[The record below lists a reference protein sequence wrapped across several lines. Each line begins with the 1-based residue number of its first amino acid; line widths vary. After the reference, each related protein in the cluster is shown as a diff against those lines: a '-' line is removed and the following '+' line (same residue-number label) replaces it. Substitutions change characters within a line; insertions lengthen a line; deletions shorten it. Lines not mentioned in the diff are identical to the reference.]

1 MRLRL
6 NPGAPASGRMPVSPA
21 PKAAPT
27 ESHATASACRMLCI
41 INLMRFLLT
50 LLLVVPLCA
59 QEAAPKQGRP
69 APKNLKVL
77 KVPPA
82 DIRATMQ
89 SYRLALGVQCEFCHV
104 KGDFASDENPK
115 KDIARRMIVL
125 AQDVNAKF
133 PDGKE
138 YVTCYTCHRGDQ
150 QPKIAPPPAP

>member
-1 MRLRL
+1 
-6 NPGAPASGRMPVSPA
+6 
-21 PKAAPT
+21 
-27 ESHATASACRMLCI
+27 
-41 INLMRFLLT
+41 MRFLLT
-50 LLLVVPLCA
+50 LLLLVPLCA
-59 QEAAPKQGRP
+59 QEPPAATKQARTP
-69 APKNLKVL
+69 QPPKNLKVL

-89 SYRLALGVQCEFCHV
+89 SFRLALGVQCDFCHV

-138 YVTCYTCHRGDQ
+138 HVTCYTCHRGAQ
-150 QPKIAPPPAP
+150 EPLTSPPAAP

>member
-1 MRLRL
+1 MPHVVYHNAMRY
-6 NPGAPASGRMPVSPA
+6 
-21 PKAAPT
+21 
-27 ESHATASACRMLCI
+27 
-41 INLMRFLLT
+41 LLT

-59 QEAAPKQGRP
+59 QEAAPKRDRP
-69 APKNLKVL
+69 PQAFKNLKVL

-89 SYRLALGVQCEFCHV
+89 SFRLGLGVQCEFCHV

-115 KDIARRMIVL
+115 KNIARMMIVL

-138 YVTCYTCHRGDQ
+138 HVTCYTCHRGEQ
-150 QPKIAPPPAP
+150 QPKTAPPPAAPAP

>member
-1 MRLRL
+1 MYH
-6 NPGAPASGRMPVSPA
+6 NS
-21 PKAAPT
+21 
-27 ESHATASACRMLCI
+27 
-41 INLMRFLLT
+41 MRFLLT

-59 QEAAPKQGRP
+59 QARP

-77 KVPPA
+77 KIPPA

-115 KDIARRMIVL
+115 KDIARGMIVL

-138 YVTCYTCHRGDQ
+138 HVTCYTCHRGDQ
-150 QPKIAPPPAP
+150 EPKMAPPPAP

>member
-1 MRLRL
+1 MPHVVYHNAMRY
-6 NPGAPASGRMPVSPA
+6 
-21 PKAAPT
+21 
-27 ESHATASACRMLCI
+27 
-41 INLMRFLLT
+41 LLT

-59 QEAAPKQGRP
+59 QEAAPKRDRP
-69 APKNLKVL
+69 PQAFKNLKVL

-89 SYRLALGVQCEFCHV
+89 SFRAGLGVQCEFCHA

-133 PDGKE
+133 SDGKE
-138 YVTCYTCHRGDQ
+138 HVTCYTCHRGAQ
-150 QPKIAPPPAP
+150 EPLTAPPAAP

>member
-1 MRLRL
+1 MKKKGNFDSTGEIPSGISHLPRVVYHNSMRL
-6 NPGAPASGRMPVSPA
+6 
-21 PKAAPT
+21 
-27 ESHATASACRMLCI
+27 
-41 INLMRFLLT
+41 FLT

-59 QEAAPKQGRP
+59 QEAAPKQARP

-77 KVPPA
+77 KVPPT

-89 SYRLALGVQCEFCHV
+89 SFRLALGVQCDFCHV

-115 KDIARRMIVL
+115 KDIARKMIVL

-138 YVTCYTCHRGDQ
+138 HVTCYTCHRGDQ
-150 QPKIAPPPAP
+150 EPKTTPPAP